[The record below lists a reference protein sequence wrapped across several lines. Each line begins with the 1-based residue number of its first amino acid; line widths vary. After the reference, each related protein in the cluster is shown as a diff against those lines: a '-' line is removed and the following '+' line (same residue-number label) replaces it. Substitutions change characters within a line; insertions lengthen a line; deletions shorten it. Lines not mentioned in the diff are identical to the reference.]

1 VPSEAPKPSKPS
13 LGSQFYSLVIRH
25 IELGFLDEVLISY
38 TQVKITLDVAV
49 NKLMMLVED

>member
-13 LGSQFYSLVIRH
+13 LGSQFYSLITRH